1 MIQDVPMPRKRR
13 YADPCGLARALG
25 VVGERWALL
34 VVRELLFGPK
44 RFTDLLRGLPHMS
57 QNVLSQR
64 LRELE
69 QAGVVRKRRLG
80 PPVSAQV
87 YALTERGAELEPVLL
102 AMARWGSR
110 QPLPDSGELSTDAL
124 MLALKTTFDAAVADV
139 QQVRIGLR
147 LGDESFRAEVANAE
161 LRIARGEPEHA
172 DAVIETDS
180 PTLRAIV
187 FGGRPVSDAN
197 VSGDPEAARRFVASF
212 PRPTPA

>member
-1 MIQDVPMPRKRR
+1 MILDVESVKKRD

-25 VVGERWALL
+25 VIGERWALL

-69 QAGVVRKRRLG
+69 AADVIRRKRLG
-80 PPVSAQV
+80 PPVSAHV
-87 YALTERGAELEPVLL
+87 YALTQRGADLEPVLL

-110 QPLPDSGELSTDAL
+110 QPLPASGELSTDAL
-124 MLALKTTFDAAVADV
+124 MLALKTTFDPTAEDGLTTRVC
-139 QQVRIGLR
+139 LR
-147 LGDESFRAEVANAE
+147 LGDDAFRAETANGQ
-161 LRIARGEPEHA
+161 LRLTRGEPDHA
-172 DAVIETDS
+172 DAVIEADA

-187 FGGRPVSDAN
+187 FAGRPLSDAR
-197 VSGDPEAARRFVASF
+197 VLGDVEAARRFVAAF